1 MSCREYQVSDDPSL
15 TLTFSCDKLT
25 FDTVFTEQGSSMG
38 QIMVYNRNKNAVV
51 VDRVW
56 LTNGKAFHANVD
68 GEADLSRLTHLQI
81 NGGDSLFVFIRAD
94 IDPTNQDTPII
105 FSDRLNFHL
114 TNNSTHGVGIEAYG
128 QDAIRIGRQGCGRTD
143 TSSITFKAAKP
154 YLIFDTLV
162 VGNTL
167 KINPGARI
175 YMHSGACIYALG
187 NVSAKGTKDQPI
199 IIRGDRLDYL
209 FEHVPYLYAG
219 GSWNGIYLQ
228 ADKKQ
233 TYELHYMDILSG
245 NVGLYCMSTYEG
257 ALPSLIMDGCRIHNH
272 TLYGL
277 VLLRVNALVSN
288 TEISN
293 CASYCVYCSG
303 GTHLFYHTTVA
314 SYFGATDVRIQSAVK
329 EETSAVF
336 IDNLSKTEPTNTSFY
351 NSIITG
357 YRANQ
362 LVVATPFDQ
371 YYTGTFIGN
380 YLKTDSLKMPNA
392 KNNTYW
398 KSSEKNPVFRN
409 TYFKYREYVY
419 YDFQLDSL
427 SPARQIADSLTA
439 VPYPTD
445 RNGVSRAKIAHPD
458 AGCYQ
463 HE

>member
-1 MSCREYQVSDDPSL
+1 
-15 TLTFSCDKLT
+15 
-25 FDTVFTEQGSSMG
+25 MG

-56 LTNGKAFHANVD
+56 LTNGKAFRANVD
-68 GEADLSRLTHLQI
+68 GEADLSQLNNLQI
-81 NGGDSLFVFIRAD
+81 NGGDSVFVFVRAD
-94 IDPTNQDTPII
+94 IDPSNQDTPVI

-114 TNNSTHGVGIEAYG
+114 TNNTTQGVGIEAYG
-128 QDAIRIGRQGCGRTD
+128 QDAIRIGSKGCGRTD
-143 TSSITFKAAKP
+143 TSSITFSSKKP

-162 VGNTL
+162 VGNSL
-167 KINPGARI
+167 KINAGARI

-187 NVSAKGTKDQPI
+187 KVSAKGTKDQPI
-199 IIRGDRLDYL
+199 IIRGDRLDRL

-233 TYELHYMDILSG
+233 TYELDYVDILSG
-245 NVGLYCMSTYEG
+245 NVGLYCVSTYAG
-257 ALPSLIMDGCRIHNH
+257 PLSALIMNGCRIHNH
-272 TLYGL
+272 SLYGL
-277 VLLRVNALVSN
+277 VLLGVNALVSN

-303 GTHLFYHTTVA
+303 GTHRFYHTTIA
-314 SYFGATDVRIQSAVK
+314 SYFGSTDVRIQSAVK
-329 EETSAVF
+329 EECSAVF
-336 IDNLSKTEPTNTSFY
+336 IDNLSKTEATNTSFY

-357 YRANQ
+357 YRTNQ

-371 YYTGTFIGN
+371 YYTGEFVGN
-380 YLKTDSLKMPNA
+380 YLKTDSLKMPHA
-392 KNNTYW
+392 HDNTYW
-398 KSSEKNPVFRN
+398 KSSEKHPVFRN

-439 VPYPTD
+439 VSYPID
-445 RNGVSRAKIAHPD
+445 RNGVSRANIPHPD

-463 HE
+463 YE